1 MPSIRADKLAYDKLI
16 ESDKI
21 DTASMVKKADELM
34 RTHSN
39 RMHIADNALGT
50 AHTMLTPNEF
60 TAALIRNGIHAPAM
74 GNPGL

>member
-1 MPSIRADKLAYDKLI
+1 MPSIRADKLAYNKLI
-16 ESDKI
+16 ASDKM
-21 DTASMVKKADELM
+21 DTASMVKKDDELV

-60 TAALIRNGIHAPAM
+60 TAALIRNDIQAPAM